1 MPVNESVDLAELF
14 ESAPGYIA
22 VVRGPEH
29 VFVVA
34 NAAYRQLIGNREL
47 IGKPVREVL
56 PELEA
61 QGLLDLLDQVLQTGK
76 PFVANS
82 VPVQLQRPPPNEP
95 ETRFVS
101 FIYQPMTDA
110 DGRVTGIF
118 AEGVDV
124 TPAAEADLARRKA
137 ERGLQAVLN
146 NASVAIFLMDD
157 KQQCSYM
164 NAAAERL
171 TGYTLAETRGRP
183 LHDVIHHTRP
193 DGSHFPL
200 EDCPIDR
207 AFPEDHNM
215 QGEEIFVHKDGHF
228 YPVAFTASP
237 IRDDESSTVGTI
249 IEVRDIS
256 AEKAAQERQHLLI
269 NELNHR
275 VKNTLAIV
283 QSLAQQS
290 LREEGS
296 PAEVKQAFES
306 RLAALS
312 RAHDVLTRQ
321 SWEAASIHQLIEV
334 TVAPYAGQPS
344 RFEIEGPDLLLAA
357 ETAVTLALAL
367 HELATNAA
375 KHGALSAPEGHVDVR
390 WTAEDGSL
398 KFVWAES
405 GGPEVTP
412 PKRRG
417 FGSRMIER
425 ALAAEL
431 DGTASLHF
439 RREGLVCAVDAPWPQ
454 RRITPQGTSA
464 APV

>member
-1 MPVNESVDLAELF
+1 MNESVDLAKLF

-22 VVRGPEH
+22 VVSGPDH

-61 QGLLDLLDQVLQTGK
+61 QGLLDLLDQVFQSGK
-76 PFVANS
+76 PYVADS
-82 VPVQLQRPPPNEP
+82 VPVQLQRPAPSEP
-95 ETRFVS
+95 ETRFIS
-101 FIYQPMTDA
+101 FIYQPITDA
-110 DGRVTGIF
+110 DGQATGIF

-137 ERGLQAVLN
+137 ERGLEAVLN

-157 KQQCSYM
+157 KQHCAYM

-171 TGYTLAETRGRP
+171 TGYTLAETQGRP

-193 DGSHFPL
+193 DGTPFPL

-312 RAHDVLTRQ
+312 
-321 SWEAASIHQLIEV
+321 
-334 TVAPYAGQPS
+334 
-344 RFEIEGPDLLLAA
+344 
-357 ETAVTLALAL
+357 
-367 HELATNAA
+367 
-375 KHGALSAPEGHVDVR
+375 
-390 WTAEDGSL
+390 
-398 KFVWAES
+398 
-405 GGPEVTP
+405 
-412 PKRRG
+412 
-417 FGSRMIER
+417 
-425 ALAAEL
+425 
-431 DGTASLHF
+431 
-439 RREGLVCAVDAPWPQ
+439 
-454 RRITPQGTSA
+454 
-464 APV
+464 